1 MISKN
6 SLKNFII
13 VNGFL
18 FLLGYYQ
25 YQFMI
30 YAENIYHSHL
40 FFKFLFTLFVFVTR
54 NYMLLNFIDY
64 GTKNKPNISIDYE
77 NIPKEEYK
85 YEFHINVITTTTLE
99 TITYLFVKQ
108 YQFQNVNFYTSIS
121 NHIIYNDLVSFIP
134 YSFMFEIVFDFFHYT
149 THRLLHNKH
158 LYKYVHKKHHKFNHP
173 ISIITFYQDPLDLT
187 ITNSIPTI
195 LTILLFRKIS
205 HLQFNVILVYKNFI
219 EISGHTGKIVY
230 PACSFSQFIWLPKVL
245 HIELYTD
252 DHDLHHSLNN
262 CNYSKRFSL
271 WDKVFG
277 TYKSSKM

>member
-6 SLKNFII
+6 SLRNFII

-25 YQFMI
+25 YKFMM
-30 YAENIYHSHL
+30 YAENIYQNNV

-54 NYMLLNFIDY
+54 NYMLLNFIDH
-64 GTKNKPNISIDYE
+64 GTKNKPNISIDYV

-85 YEFHINVITTTTLE
+85 NEFHVNVVTTTSIE
-99 TITYLFVKQ
+99 TVTYLFIK
-108 YQFQNVNFYTSIS
+108 S
-121 NHIIYNDLVSFIP
+121 NIIHSYFSENIYHDIIYFIP
-134 YSFMFEIVFDFFHYT
+134 YSFIYEVIFDFFHYT

-158 LYKYVHKKHHKFNHP
+158 LYKYLHKKHHKFKHP
-173 ISIITFYQDPLDLT
+173 ISIITFYQDPLDLL

-195 LTILLFRKIS
+195 LSILLFRKIS

-219 EISGHTGKIVY
+219 EISGHTGKMVH

-252 DHDLHHSLNN
+252 DHDLHHSQNN

-277 TYKSSKM
+277 TYKS